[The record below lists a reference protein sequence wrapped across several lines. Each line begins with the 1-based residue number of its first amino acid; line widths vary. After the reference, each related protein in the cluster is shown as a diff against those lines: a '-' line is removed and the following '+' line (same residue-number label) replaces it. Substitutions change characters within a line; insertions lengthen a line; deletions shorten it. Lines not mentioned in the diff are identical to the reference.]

1 MARDTP
7 KRLKVGQA
15 LQRWIDGHSRAVGGR
30 ITFQLEMVYS
40 VKTNAAGDTV
50 RYGPYGPYWYLYFY
64 VQRGVLRRSDMTRM
78 VSRYVGKPDEIDPET
93 MTPQQLAALIRG

>member
-1 MARDTP
+1 MRDAP

-15 LQRWIDGHSRAVGGR
+15 LQRWIDGDSRAWGGR

-50 RYGPYGPYWYLYFY
+50 RYGPYGPYWYMYYY
-64 VQRGVLRRSDMTRM
+64 VQRGVLRPSNLTRT
-78 VSRYVGKPDEIDPET
+78 VSRYVGKPEDVDPES
-93 MTPQQLAALIRG
+93 MTPQQVAALIRG